1 MIFYQLLSFIKIHTI
16 YDNEDFNTNTGSL
29 GRSQNF
35 LFFSILFEKTQ
46 VLMKIYPLRINTLK
60 FF

>member
-1 MIFYQLLSFIKIHTI
+1 MIFYQLLSFIKIHTR

-35 LFFSILFEKTQ
+35 LFFSILFEKNSSFNEDLPTE
-46 VLMKIYPLRINTLK
+46 N
-60 FF
+60 